1 MLIIQGIIAMIYG
14 KEKIKDIKNQDWWT
28 RWTYTVFH
36 GMATDGP
43 LLQTLNSVI
52 GDASMPMIGTLQTYY
67 RNAMSLITGKKN
79 AAYAFL
85 NSFGATRTLTSFVRD
100 ITED

>member
-1 MLIIQGIIAMIYG
+1 
-14 KEKIKDIKNQDWWT
+14 
-28 RWTYTVFH
+28 
-36 GMATDGP
+36 MATDGP

-85 NSFGATRTLTSFVRD
+85 NLFGATRTLTSFVRD
-100 ITED
+100 ITVD